1 MKQTQRIIL
10 VTQLAAG
17 GFRDV
22 TRIASSNADMWRDI
36 TFSNQENILH
46 LLEMLQQ
53 QLDSIS
59 SHIRLNDTNEVH
71 SFFSGAKKFRDQLPV
86 KQQGALS
93 IAYDLYVDIPDKSG
107 MISKVTSILSL
118 HNISISNLKI
128 LEIREDILGA
138 LQISFKTPED
148 RERGIKALS
157 DFETYIL

>member
-1 MKQTQRIIL
+1 MLSTTSAKFITTSAQEHDYVTGVVSHIPHIIASSLVHLSETNSKNHTL

-71 SFFSGAKKFRDQLPV
+71 SFFQVL
-86 KQQGALS
+86 
-93 IAYDLYVDIPDKSG
+93 
-107 MISKVTSILSL
+107 KV
-118 HNISISNLKI
+118 
-128 LEIREDILGA
+128 
-138 LQISFKTPED
+138 
-148 RERGIKALS
+148 
-157 DFETYIL
+157 

>member
-1 MKQTQRIIL
+1 MLITFSFMMMHVMLNRLKVTNIVINYICKIYNNISTRARLCYWVVSHIPHIIASSLVHLSETNSKNHTL
-10 VTQLAAG
+10 VTQLATG

-71 SFFSGAKKFRDQLPV
+71 SFFSGAKSLGINFPLNN
-86 KQQGALS
+86 
-93 IAYDLYVDIPDKSG
+93 
-107 MISKVTSILSL
+107 KV
-118 HNISISNLKI
+118 H
-128 LEIREDILGA
+128 
-138 LQISFKTPED
+138 
-148 RERGIKALS
+148 
-157 DFETYIL
+157 

>member
-1 MKQTQRIIL
+1 MSETNSKNHTL

-71 SFFSGAKKFRDQLPV
+71 SFFSGAKSLGINFPLNN
-86 KQQGALS
+86 
-93 IAYDLYVDIPDKSG
+93 
-107 MISKVTSILSL
+107 KV
-118 HNISISNLKI
+118 H
-128 LEIREDILGA
+128 
-138 LQISFKTPED
+138 
-148 RERGIKALS
+148 
-157 DFETYIL
+157 

>member
-1 MKQTQRIIL
+1 MLSTTSAKFITTSQEHDYVTGVVSHIPHIIASSLVHLSETNSKNHTL
-10 VTQLAAG
+10 VTQLAG

-71 SFFSGAKKFRDQLPV
+71 SFFSGAKSLGINFPLNN
-86 KQQGALS
+86 
-93 IAYDLYVDIPDKSG
+93 
-107 MISKVTSILSL
+107 KV
-118 HNISISNLKI
+118 H
-128 LEIREDILGA
+128 
-138 LQISFKTPED
+138 
-148 RERGIKALS
+148 
-157 DFETYIL
+157 